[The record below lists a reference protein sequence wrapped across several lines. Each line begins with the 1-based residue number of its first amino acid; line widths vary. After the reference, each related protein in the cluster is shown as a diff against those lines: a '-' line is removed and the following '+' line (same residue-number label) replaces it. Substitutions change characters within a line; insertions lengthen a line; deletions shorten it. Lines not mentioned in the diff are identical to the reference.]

1 MPRRAIT
8 TERVERGLGAG
19 RSPGSWAGTAATRR
33 TNKTATQAM
42 VLALT
47 MVSPRQ
53 LDDPVDPPRVA
64 VEGAKRKMPG
74 MAGEFDEQS

>member
-1 MPRRAIT
+1 
-8 TERVERGLGAG
+8 
-19 RSPGSWAGTAATRR
+19 
-33 TNKTATQAM
+33 M

-53 LDDPVDPPRVA
+53 LDDPVDPARVA